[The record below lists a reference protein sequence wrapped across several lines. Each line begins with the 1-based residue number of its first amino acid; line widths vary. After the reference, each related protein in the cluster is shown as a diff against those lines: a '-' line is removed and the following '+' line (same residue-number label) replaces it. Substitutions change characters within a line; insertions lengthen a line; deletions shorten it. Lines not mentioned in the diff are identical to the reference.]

1 MLLELTPAQLLVLL
15 ASEDALRQ
23 KVREAMD
30 LIVMHPSEAILDL
43 DVFSLSERGGG
54 TAAGGAGSTAGAGS
68 SGAAPDDAAPLFY
81 SPGKRGYYSPRQGRA
96 TPERI
101 NAFRNVGRIIG
112 LCLLQNELCPMFL
125 NRHVLKY
132 ILGRP
137 VRFHDLAFFDPVVY
151 ESLRQLVVDAET
163 GDSHSLFV
171 ALDLNFSLEMCEEE
185 GGGCVELVPG
195 GREIE
200 VTALNVYD
208 YVRKY
213 AQHRMLLSQEKALEA
228 MRVGVLDVL
237 PESALEG
244 LTAEDLRLLLNGVG
258 DINVAALVSYT
269 SFNDESGEP
278 SERLA
283 RFKRWLWAIVDKM
296 THLERQDLVYF
307 WTGSPALPASEE
319 GFQPM
324 PSVTIRP
331 ADDAHLPT
339 ANTCISR
346 LYIPLYSSRH
356 VLKHKL
362 LLAIKTKNFGFV

>member
-1 MLLELTPAQLLVLL
+1 M
-15 ASEDALRQ
+15 
-23 KVREAMD
+23 
-30 LIVMHPSEAILDL
+30 
-43 DVFSLSERGGG
+43 
-54 TAAGGAGSTAGAGS
+54 
-68 SGAAPDDAAPLFY
+68 
-81 SPGKRGYYSPRQGRA
+81 
-96 TPERI
+96 
-101 NAFRNVGRIIG
+101 
-112 LCLLQNELCPMFL
+112 
-125 NRHVLKY
+125 
-132 ILGRP
+132 
-137 VRFHDLAFFDPVVY
+137 AFFDPVVY

-163 GDSHSLFV
+163 GDSHSLFA

-185 GGGCVELVPG
+185 GGGCVELVAG
-195 GREIE
+195 GRELE

-228 MRVGVLDVL
+228 IRVGVLDVL

-278 SERLA
+278 PERLA